1 MRRTT
6 TLVGLYL
13 PTLVKALVTIFIVS
27 LVVSGLVL
35 RGPGI
40 PHRLAG
46 SWRALALN
54 LPRGTVVVA
63 TPAPFPSSPVAP
75 SAGGGSTLA
84 PAPASAPAPTPPTPA
99 PLPPPLASQTIVS
112 PSPNQ
117 PDLAS
122 RCQAALSYLA
132 SHAAPGFVSS
142 CPHYADGHEAA
153 TTCVGAPQCMPGSMF
168 IWIADPCPA
177 AYMNEAS
184 NSWVLTGQ
192 STAPWDPY
200 GYCGEPGNPFG

>member
-1 MRRTT
+1 MRHSAR
-6 TLVGLYL
+6 LVGLYL
-13 PTLVKALVTIFIVS
+13 PALVKALVTITMVA

-35 RGPGI
+35 KGPGI
-40 PHRLAG
+40 PRRLEG
-46 SWRALALN
+46 SWRSLALN
-54 LPRGTVVVA
+54 QPRGTVIVA
-63 TPAPFPSSPVAP
+63 TPAPFPSSPAASSP
-75 SAGGGSTLA
+75 STGSPPVPTA
-84 PAPASAPAPTPPTPA
+84 PAPAPQAPAPA
-99 PLPPPLASQTIVS
+99 PLPPPLASQTIVA

-122 RCQAALSYLA
+122 RCQAALAYLA
-132 SHAAPGFVSS
+132 AHAAPGFVAS

-153 TTCVGAPQCMPGSMF
+153 TTCVGAPQCMPGTEF

-184 NSWVLTGQ
+184 NSWVISGQ
-192 STAPWDPY
+192 SMAPWDPY